1 MSEIPDDAIVIDS
14 RDAEAFLAWHW
25 PGAEH
30 REYDELTREFAELAR
45 DRTYVL
51 YCSEGVLTAHLAERM
66 QSKGYEAYSFRGG
79 VRSLRRHA
87 ESGVATPTDE
97 PR

>member
-1 MSEIPDDAIVIDS
+1 
-14 RDAEAFLAWHW
+14 AEAFLAWHW

-30 REYDELTREFAELAR
+30 REYDELTREFAGLAR

-51 YCSEGVLTAHLAERM
+51 YCSEGILTAHLAERM

-87 ESGVATPTDE
+87 ESVVATSADE
-97 PR
+97 PC